1 MCGWSRGSKAF
12 TPKCLWFPF
21 HIACLRTENNFW
33 IAYILWS
40 ASCPHI
46 LCGPR
51 SFPWTHGKSQVEPF
65 LSYPWVKAKEGRKK
79 KKHEVGVWI
88 CPKRR
93 NKRHFALLPLF
104 LEFFTMTQH
113 SLPKLWGFVF
123 WFGVF
128 LFYFILFPQRIE
140 SPLSWRQ
147 VWTYSVCRWRGAP
160 GNSSGRAI
168 RNRKSSIARHKSNH
182 ASQRWITTGGVK
194 KAQT

>member
-1 MCGWSRGSKAF
+1 MKPQIQSFYAKMLVISLSYSMLKNWKQFLDCLH
-12 TPKCLWFPF
+12 TLKCFLP
-21 HIACLRTENNFW
+21 T
-33 IAYILWS
+33 YPLWS
-40 ASCPHI
+40 
-46 LCGPR
+46 
-51 SFPWTHGKSQVEPF
+51 QE
-65 LSYPWVKAKEGRKK
+65 LSLDTWKISSWAIFKLSVSESKRRKKK

-123 WFGVF
+123 WFGFF

-147 VWTYSVCRWRGAP
+147 VWTYSVCRWRVAP